1 MDRVFTSTE
10 SDRLKQNADEYIEK
24 NYDLTRDNL
33 VSEIEKAII
42 DYGFSAV
49 VDYPNGRIYTE
60 GFSSADN
67 VEVFKD
73 EIRDGSL
80 SLNNYPEFKNLIEE
94 EIAWEFGEPLKIE
107 DVPEEDLED
116 IIINISYYD
125 VEELKEY
132 REWVEPSFWVGDTY
146 VVQELWEYLR

>member
-10 SDRLKQNADEYIEK
+10 SDRLKQNADEFIEK

-33 VSEIEKAII
+33 VSEIEEAII
-42 DYGFSAV
+42 DYGFSTV

-60 GFSSADN
+60 AFSSPDN
-67 VEVFKD
+67 AEVFKD
-73 EIRDGSL
+73 EIRDGNL
-80 SLNNYPEFKNLIEE
+80 NLNNYPEFKNLIEE
-94 EIAWEFGEPLKIE
+94 YIVDYYGEPLKIE

-116 IIINISYYD
+116 IFIDISYYE

-132 REWVEPSFWVGDTY
+132 REWVEPSFWIRDTY
-146 VVQELWEYLR
+146 VVQELYELL